1 MIPAIDLA
9 TLSGPAQKI
18 LGAPPKVLEMAA
30 KGIAPGI
37 RPGELLLVLSVLS
50 SHETPTVR
58 EAALKTLGNLPEPVI
73 TGAIGAPLAVQAIHE
88 LATRYATR
96 IDVLERLLAMPELA
110 IETVEEVA
118 KAASEAVAELIAT
131 NEERL
136 LQNPKIIEHL
146 YLNKNTRMS
155 TADRM
160 VELAVRNNVVVEIPA
175 WKEAA
180 AAIQNELIMEAS
192 DEPSPDDILFNETR
206 QAFDETR
213 GTDEDTHEEDED
225 GKEHLKKSFEPAA
238 KRLAAMTTSQKVRMA
253 MVGDREELLILV
265 RDSNR
270 MVATAAAKSPGLTE
284 SDAEKLAS
292 NRSVASDVLGIIG
305 GKPEFM
311 KRYTVKKALAENPKT
326 PVMLA
331 MNLIKHLRES
341 DLKLLEKN
349 KNVSGPIRDAIKNHL
364 SRRKA

>member
-1 MIPAIDLA
+1 MIPAIDPA

-37 RPGELLLVLSVLS
+37 RPGELVLVLAVLAV
-50 SHETPTVR
+50 HETATVR
-58 EAALKTLGNLPEPVI
+58 DTAHKTLSNLPEPVI
-73 TGAIGAPLAVQAIHE
+73 AGAIGQPLAVQAIHE
-88 LATRYATR
+88 LATRYAGR
-96 IDVLERLLAMPELA
+96 IDVLERLLAMPELDV
-110 IETVEEVA
+110 ETVIAVA
-118 KAASEAVAELIAT
+118 KVASETVAELLAT

-136 LQNPKIIEHL
+136 LANPKIIEHL

-155 TADRM
+155 TAERM

-180 AAIQNELIMEAS
+180 QAIQNELIMEPS
-192 DEPSPDDILFNETR
+192 DEPSPDDVFFSESLR
-206 QAFDETR
+206 D
-213 GTDEDTHEEDED
+213 GTTLASDEDTHEQDED
-225 GKEHLKKSFEPAA
+225 GKERLKEKVKEKEKKIASMRVSE
-238 KRLAAMTTSQKVRMA
+238 KVRAAMI
-253 MVGDREELLILV
+253 GDREQLLLLV
-265 RDSNR
+265 RDANR
-270 MVATAAAKSPGLTE
+270 MVALAAAKSPQLTE

-292 NRSVASDVLGIIG
+292 NRSVASDVLGVIG
-305 GKPEFM
+305 AKPEFV

-364 SRRKA
+364 SRRKS